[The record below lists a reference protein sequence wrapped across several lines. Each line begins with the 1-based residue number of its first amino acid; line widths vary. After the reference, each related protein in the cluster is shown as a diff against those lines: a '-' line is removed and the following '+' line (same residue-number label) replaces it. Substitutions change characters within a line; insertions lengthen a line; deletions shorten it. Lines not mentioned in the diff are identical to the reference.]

1 MTISDMNVMPLP
13 VDGDTVTQ
21 SPSGLTLA
29 ALAEAK
35 QLPIEELRAYGCRDM
50 KRDGV
55 SRVQIPYLTE
65 SGATLAVRYRLC
77 LEKAAGQPDGRFRWR
92 SGDKAQHLY
101 GVARLEAA
109 RAVGWALIV
118 EGESDSWTGWHY
130 GLPVVGVPGKSNWK
144 SHMAEKLAGL
154 EVYIWQEP
162 GAEDFSERIGR
173 DLPQAKVI
181 VAPANVKD
189 ISEAHLAGHDVAAL
203 LKGLRQSARPF
214 GALLE
219 DRRHAQL
226 PELGHAA
233 RAVLESDD
241 PLQAVGAA
249 LTAMGYGGDLVPA
262 LIVYLALSG
271 RVLAMRLGTM
281 PVHLLL
287 LGPSSAGKSYTLR
300 VVLKLMPGE
309 AYHSI
314 DAGSPRVLIYDD
326 AELAHRVVV
335 FSEDDSL
342 PSGEDNPAASALRS
356 LLQDHSL
363 HYKVT
368 VRDTESGHFRVH
380 EVEKL
385 GPTTLVTTST
395 RRLPA
400 QLDTRVFTLEV
411 PDDQKQI
418 AHALRAQAELELSG
432 GGEEPPAELVAF
444 QSYLQALAP
453 WDVVVPFVGR
463 LAELIAAQPIE
474 TRVVRDF
481 ARLLSLIKACAVV
494 RHAHREH
501 DGDGRLVAEL
511 EDYDTVR
518 SLVAEMYKASTS
530 GAGEKVRTAVEAVAA
545 HLAEGKPHASVTA
558 VGKRLGIPKKS
569 ASRRVATAVKGGW
582 LVNAETR
589 KGYPFQLSTG
599 EPLPAE
605 GGLPSVEELG
615 CVTVSA
621 PSGGNGEG
629 ESSAQLALAG
639 VAWDGD
645 L

>member
-1 MTISDMNVMPLP
+1 MSTSEKDTVSPP
-13 VDGDTVTQ
+13 EDGDTVTH
-21 SPSGLTLA
+21 PAAGLTLQ
-29 ALAEAK
+29 ALAAAK
-35 QLPIEELRAYGCRDM
+35 HVPIEELQAFGCRDM

-55 SRVQIPYLTE
+55 PRVQIPYLDE
-65 SGATLAVRYRLC
+65 NGATLAVRYRLC
-77 LEKAAGQPDGRFRWR
+77 IRRVPGQPDGRFRWR

-101 GVARLEAA
+101 GIARMAVA
-109 RAVGWALIV
+109 RAVGWVLVV

-130 GLPVVGVPGKSNWK
+130 DLPVVGVPGKSNWK
-144 SHMAEKLAGL
+144 SHMTAQLAGL
-154 EVYIWQEP
+154 EVYVWQEP

-173 DLPQAKVI
+173 DLPQIKVI
-181 VAPANVKD
+181 VAPEGIKD

-203 LKGLRQSARPF
+203 LEGLRQSARPLVD
-214 GALLE
+214 LLE
-219 DRRHAQL
+219 ERRHAQL
-226 PELGHAA
+226 PELHQAA
-233 RAVLESDD
+233 QEVLDSDD
-241 PLQAVGAA
+241 PLPAVGAA
-249 LTAMGYGGDLVPA
+249 LTAMGYGGDLAPA
-262 LIVYLALSG
+262 LIVYLALTG

-287 LGPSSAGKSYTLR
+287 LGPPSAGKSYTLG
-300 VVLKLMPGE
+300 VVLRLMPPE
-309 AYHSI
+309 AYHAI

-335 FSEDDSL
+335 FSEADSL

-368 VRDTESGHFRVH
+368 VRDPESGHFCVH

-418 AHALRAQAELELSG
+418 AHALRAQAALELSG
-432 GGEEPPAELVAF
+432 GGQEPPAALVAF

-453 WDVVVPFVGR
+453 WDVVVPFAGR
-463 LAELIAAQPIE
+463 LAELIAAQPVE

-481 ARLLSLIKACAVV
+481 ARLLSLVKACAVV
-494 RHAHREH
+494 RHAHRQH
-501 DGDGRLVAEL
+501 DGRGRLVAEL
-511 EDYDTVR
+511 ADYDAVR
-518 SLVAEMYKASTS
+518 ILVAEMYRASTS
-530 GAGEKVRTAVEAVAA
+530 GAGEKVSAVVEALSE
-545 HLAEGKPHASVTA
+545 HLAAGHPHASVTA
-558 VGKRLGIPKKS
+558 IAKRLGIPKKS
-569 ASRRVATAVKGGW
+569 AARRVASSLKGGW
-582 LVNAETR
+582 LVNAESR
-589 KGYPFQLSTG
+589 KGYPFQLSIG

-605 GGLPSVEELG
+605 GGLPSVEQLG

-621 PSGGNGEG
+621 LSGGAGEG
-629 ESSAQLALAG
+629 ESCAPLAEAG
-639 VAWDGD
+639 APWDGD